1 MRQGNGA
8 LELGETD
15 SVSDNLEALSPVTL
29 LSIAEVFLRPGMT
42 SIADGRDA
50 SPISLGRAR
59 CAAQILCLGA
69 PLTAV
74 ANGAMMTV
82 VLWYSLSVRLDRK
95 EKPTP
100 YFHIPSVGLGPFS
113 VHAFGVIAALAV
125 VLGVKATRHRA
136 AELGLDVHVVDRL
149 MPWLVLAVFVGAH
162 LVSVVLYYP
171 DEIIEDPLVLLRL
184 WDGLS
189 SFGGILGGL
198 VAVYLFFRRLGIR
211 KKHYVQALLFGTV
224 VSLLVGRFGCAVTHD
239 HPGKVTTCPLA
250 VQGWP
255 TAQTPE
261 RTLGFYTDGPR
272 RHDLGLYEFLFLI
285 PVTGIL
291 YALRRCRPFEHFH
304 IVLVL
309 LLYTPVRFCLDFLRV
324 AEKQYLGL
332 TPGQYFAVAF
342 LVVGLGL
349 AVWSRRHDVQR
360 PPPAP
365 A

>member
-1 MRQGNGA
+1 MPY
-8 LELGETD
+8 LHI
-15 SVSDNLEALSPVTL
+15 P
-29 LSIAEVFLRPGMT
+29 P
-42 SIADGRDA
+42 
-50 SPISLGRAR
+50 
-59 CAAQILCLGA
+59 
-69 PLTAV
+69 
-74 ANGAMMTV
+74 
-82 VLWYSLSVRLDRK
+82 VRL
-95 EKPTP
+95 
-100 YFHIPSVGLGPFS
+100 GPVS
-113 VHAFGVIAALAV
+113 IHAFGVIAALAV

-136 AELGLDVHVVDRL
+136 GELGLDVQVVDRL

-162 LVSVVLYYP
+162 LVSVVCYYP
-171 DEIIEDPLVLLRL
+171 DKIIDDPLILLRL

-198 VAVYLFFRRLGIR
+198 VVVYLFFRRLGIR
-211 KKHYVQALLFGTV
+211 KKHYVQALLFGAV

-239 HPGKVTTCPLA
+239 HPGKVTTSPLA
-250 VQGWP
+250 VKGWP

-272 RHDLGLYEFLFLI
+272 QHDLGLYEFLFLI

-291 YALRRCRPFEHFH
+291 YALRHARPFEHFH

-309 LLYTPVRFCLDFLRV
+309 LLYTPVRFRLDFLRV
-324 AEKQYLGL
+324 AEKLYFGL

-342 LVVGLGL
+342 FVVGVGLVVWGRQYG
-349 AVWSRRHDVQR
+349 APR